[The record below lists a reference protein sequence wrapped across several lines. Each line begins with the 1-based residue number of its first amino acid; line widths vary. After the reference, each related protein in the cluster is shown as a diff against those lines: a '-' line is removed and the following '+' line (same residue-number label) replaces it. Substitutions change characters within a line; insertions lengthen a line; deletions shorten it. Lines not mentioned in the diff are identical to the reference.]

1 MVDIDVNASNILVEP
16 TSPQVYINAIYDL
29 QQLESRSLCHRLAT
43 YSLVVNCKVIDGQET
58 LDAPGQGLQ
67 HLQDTMDSSA
77 INLAM
82 CDLERARADIPRQCD
97 KFRGD
102 YLASLPLP
110 SGAQLHVTTREISD
124 CMTALGSI
132 VTAWTS
138 FTTYKAQA
146 KQFCEAARV
155 DLEKGMSLA
164 PAGRLSL

>member
-1 MVDIDVNASNILVEP
+1 MNASNVLAEP
-16 TSPQVYINAIYDL
+16 ISPQVYINVINDL
-29 QQLESRSLCHRLAT
+29 QQLESRSLCHRLAI

-58 LDAPGQGLQ
+58 LDATGQGLQ
-67 HLQDTMDSSA
+67 HLQDTLDSSA

-110 SGAQLHVTTREISD
+110 SAPQLHVTSQEISN
-124 CMTALGSI
+124 CMNMLGSI

-155 DLEKGMSLA
+155 DLEKGMSFD
-164 PAGRLSL
+164 PTGRLSF